1 MTDSG
6 SLQLLQTL
14 NRINYNLYSPT
25 AMVNLSDIIALLT
38 RGLNLCLLAFLYRK
52 KKKKEKEK
60 AHHIPKKN
68 HLLDPNVHIFYLQ
81 PISV

>member
-1 MTDSG
+1 MLVSI
-6 SLQLLQTL
+6 SLQE
-14 NRINYNLYSPT
+14 
-25 AMVNLSDIIALLT
+25 
-38 RGLNLCLLAFLYRK
+38 